1 MADEETDDGA
11 HASEPKPRP
20 RETGT
25 PPPPPTPPPSPPAA
39 APTAQEIAAALITLQ
54 QPAER
59 QFVKLEIWALLLT
72 GVMAIATIVSSIIAR
87 DQWVQLR
94 LQNSLISTEQ
104 TRSNT
109 SSKRITRAYITFSGV
124 EISRYSETQDRVTVN
139 LRNVGQ
145 TPAYI
150 GLSKVG
156 LIYYRRGSLTAAV
169 KSITLKDT
177 NLFGYSVGAGEPF
190 RRTVEFD
197 IDPDLRKIYGR
208 RNDVERLVV
217 FLVHY
222 KDIYGDQQSYISCPF
237 RNRDWDR
244 MSYGPRVTNCQQFF
258 PEITAKTV

>member
-1 MADEETDDGA
+1 MADDD
-11 HASEPKPRP
+11 
-20 RETGT
+20 ETGEEAQDSKRKPGPKRT
-25 PPPPPTPPPSPPAA
+25 GAA
-39 APTAQEIAAALITLQ
+39 APSDPLPATPTAQEIAAALITLQ

-72 GVMAIATIVSSIIAR
+72 AVMAIATIVSSVISH

-94 LQNSLISTEQ
+94 LQNSLISEEQ
-104 TRSNT
+104 ARSNT
-109 SSKRITRAYITFSGV
+109 SSKRITRAYITFSGF
-124 EISRYSETQDRVTVN
+124 EISRYSESQDRVTVN

-150 GLSKVG
+150 GLSRMG
-156 LIYYRRGSLTAAV
+156 LIYYRPGSLTAAV
-169 KSITLKDT
+169 KSIALKDT
-177 NLFGYSVGAGEPF
+177 NLFGYSVGSGEPF

-197 IDPDLRKIYGR
+197 IDPDLRKAYGR
-208 RNDVERLVV
+208 KNDVERLVV

-244 MSYGPRVTNCQQFF
+244 MSHGPRVVNCQQFF
-258 PEITAKTV
+258 PEITEAKNV